1 MLCFTVHFA
10 IQTKVFSHKSME
22 KENKSKSFPEERRKH
37 IRSLLEEN
45 GRVSVDELTLRF
57 QVSKVT
63 IRGDLDSLE
72 RDGLVRRTHGGA
84 IFVSSD
90 IGYADPPFIDRE
102 QAQSAEKLR
111 IGKAA
116 AALIQSGDIVFLDAG
131 TTALNIAKH
140 LRHRVNITIVTI
152 GLRVAMELEEAE
164 GVTVVV
170 PGGVMR
176 RGSMSLL
183 GDYALR
189 TLESIHVNKAFM
201 GAKGLTLSHGLT
213 DVNAFEV
220 ATKKF
225 VVQRADQVI
234 GVADH
239 SKWGRVSFATFAQTE
254 QIAAII
260 SDSKAP
266 PDLVEQLRARG
277 VRVDL
282 A

>member
-1 MLCFTVHFA
+1 M
-10 IQTKVFSHKSME
+10 I
-22 KENKSKSFPEERRKH
+22 KENIRKSFPEERRKQ

-45 GRVSVDELTLRF
+45 GRVSVEELTLRF

-63 IRGDLDSLE
+63 IRGDLDWLE
-72 RDGLVRRTHGGA
+72 QDGLTKRTHGGA

-90 IGYADPPFIDRE
+90 VGHADPPFMDRQ
-102 QAQSAEKLR
+102 QAQPDEKQR

-116 AALIQSGDIVFLDAG
+116 ALMIQPGDIVFLDAG
-131 TTALNIAKH
+131 TTSLNIAKH
-140 LRHRVNITIVTI
+140 LRQRVNITVVTI

-170 PGGVMR
+170 PGGIMR

-189 TLESIHVNKAFM
+189 TLETIHINKAFM
-201 GAKGLTLSHGLT
+201 GAKGLTLAKGLT

-220 ATKKF
+220 AMKQF
-225 VVQRADQVI
+225 VVRRADQVI

-239 SKWGRVSFATFAQTE
+239 SKWGRVSFATFADTD
-254 QIAAII
+254 QITAII
-260 SDSKAP
+260 SDVKAP
-266 PDLVEQLRARG
+266 PELVQQFGKCGIHIEL
-277 VRVDL
+277 V
-282 A
+282 